1 MQRGLA
7 IAALGSV
14 LLITP
19 LWGQRG
25 GHGGMAIGGA
35 GHTGSVPHGGG
46 GFSHGPVHG
55 GAPSGWGWR
64 HPSNGYPYRHAICPG
79 RYLYRRGYPG
89 NYGYGWYSYPGWG
102 FSAVVGDS
110 YAYPDQAYPSNAY
123 EYPNDSSA
131 YAENIQIQQDEID
144 RLSHVVDRLLDRE
157 SREAE
162 MAPSRAQPKA
172 QSHGE
177 TVLVFRDKHT
187 EEIQN
192 YAIVG
197 NTLWIFTELR
207 ARKVSIA
214 SLDVPAT
221 TKANDDRGVDFQL
234 PK

>member
-1 MQRGLA
+1 MKCWLA
-7 IAALGSV
+7 VAALGSV

-25 GHGGMAIGGA
+25 GHGGVAMGGA
-35 GHTGSVPHGGG
+35 GHAGSVSRGGG
-46 GFSHGPVHG
+46 GLSHGPVHG
-55 GAPSGWGWR
+55 DARSGWGWR
-64 HPSNGYPYRHAICPG
+64 RPSYGYHRYAIYSG
-79 RYLYRRGYPG
+79 RSLYRW
-89 NYGYGWYSYPGWG
+89 NYGYGSYSYPGWG
-102 FSAVVGDS
+102 FSAVGGDN
-110 YAYPDQAYPSNAY
+110 YATPDQAYPTNAY
-123 EYPNDSSA
+123 ESPNDSSA
-131 YAENIQIQQDEID
+131 YAENIQIQQNEID

-157 SREAE
+157 SRESE

-197 NTLWIFTELR
+197 NTLWVFTELR
-207 ARKVSIA
+207 ARKISIA
-214 SLDVPAT
+214 SLDLPAT
-221 TKANDDRGVDFQL
+221 AKANDDRGVDFQL

>member
-1 MQRGLA
+1 MKRWLA

-14 LLITP
+14 LLVTP

-25 GHGGMAIGGA
+25 GHGGMAMGGA
-35 GHTGSVPHGGG
+35 GHAASVPHGVGG
-46 GFSHGPVHG
+46 VGYGTVHG
-55 GAPSGWGWR
+55 GTSSGWGVRR
-64 HPSNGYPYRHAICPG
+64 HYYGYPYR
-79 RYLYRRGYPG
+79 YSYRWGYPW

-102 FSAVVGDS
+102 FSAVGGDS
-110 YAYPDQAYPSNAY
+110 YATPDPADPTNAY
-123 EYPNDSSA
+123 QSPSDSSA

-157 SREAE
+157 SRESE
-162 MAPSRAQPKA
+162 MAPSQAQPKA

-197 NTLWIFTELR
+197 NTLWVFTELR
-207 ARKVSIA
+207 ARKISIA
-214 SLDVPAT
+214 SLDLPAT
-221 TKANDDRGVDFQL
+221 AKANDDRGVDFQL